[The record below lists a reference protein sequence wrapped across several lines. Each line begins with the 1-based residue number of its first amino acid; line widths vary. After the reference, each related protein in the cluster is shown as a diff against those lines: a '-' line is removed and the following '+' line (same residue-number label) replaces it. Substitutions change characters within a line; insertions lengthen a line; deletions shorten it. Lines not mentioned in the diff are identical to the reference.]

1 MDEALHVL
9 PANERQIVA
18 ELRPVEV
25 EQHGPV
31 AHLLV
36 RHLLEYLG
44 RGAVPLAQ
52 ALREA
57 AIDAAVLFFVADRE
71 REDFLLAEVGEA
83 LHVGLARLP
92 EKTN

>member
-9 PANERQIVA
+9 PADERQIVA
-18 ELRPVEV
+18 KLRPVEV

-36 RHLLEYLG
+36 RHLVEDLG
-44 RGAVPLAQ
+44 GGAIPLAQ

-57 AIDAAVLFFVADRE
+57 AIDAAVLFLVADGE
-71 REDFLLAEVGEA
+71 REDFLLGEIGEA
-83 LHVGLARLP
+83 LHIGLVRLR
-92 EKTN
+92 